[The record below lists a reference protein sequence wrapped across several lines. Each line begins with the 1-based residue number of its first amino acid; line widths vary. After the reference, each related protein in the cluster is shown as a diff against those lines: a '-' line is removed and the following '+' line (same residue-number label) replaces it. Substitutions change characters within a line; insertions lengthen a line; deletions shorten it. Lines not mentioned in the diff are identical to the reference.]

1 MRKIAATTLAVLVPL
16 AGAAA
21 TPAAAASTSASASAS
36 PEPEP
41 AADRSKVVVIG
52 HRGAAGH
59 RPEHTQGGYELAVAL
74 GADWIE
80 PDLVPTKD
88 HVLVVRHENEISGTT
103 DVSLRPEFAARK
115 TTKVVDGRNVT
126 GWFTEDFTLAEL
138 KTLRAVERLPAIRQ
152 RNTVYNGYYQ
162 VLTFQEVLD
171 LAKRLSRKHG
181 RQVGVFPETKHPT
194 YFRSIGLPLEEP
206 LIETVKRNG
215 LNRPNSPVVVQSFE
229 PSSLKRVAKD
239 LRVPLWQAL
248 GTTGRPYDLTA
259 AGDPT
264 TYADMM
270 KPEGLAKI
278 ATYAQWI
285 GPDKS
290 SAIPVNPDGGWG
302 TPTTL
307 VSDAHEAGLRIGVY
321 TFRSENQYLPLQL
334 RRGQAPTDHGDA
346 LAEYRAHL
354 DLGVDAFVTDYPDAA
369 ALAKAERGAPRKH
382 VQPQQFDN
390 GLPEEGQE

>member
-1 MRKIAATTLAVLVPL
+1 MRKIAATTLAIITPL
-16 AGAAA
+16 AGASAA
-21 TPAAAASTSASASAS
+21 PAAAEAT
-36 PEPEP
+36 P
-41 AADRSKVVVIG
+41 DRSQVVVIG

-59 RPEHTQGGYELAVAL
+59 RPEHTQGGYELAVAM

-103 DVSLRPEFAARK
+103 DVSLHPEFATRK

-152 RNTVYNGYYQ
+152 RNTVYDGYYQ

-171 LAKRLSRKHG
+171 LAKRLSHQYG
-181 RQVGVFPETKHPT
+181 RQVGVFPETKHPM

-215 LNRPNSPVVVQSFE
+215 LNRPGGPVVVQSFE

-278 ATYAQWI
+278 AQYAQWI

-290 SAIPVNPDGGWG
+290 SAIPLNPDGSSG

-307 VSDAHEAGLRIGVY
+307 VSDAHKAGLKIGVY

-334 RRGQAPTDHGDA
+334 RRGQVATDHGDA
-346 LAEYRAHL
+346 LSEYRAHL

-369 ALAKAERGAPRKH
+369 VLARGERGKPHKQ
-382 VQPQQFDN
+382 VQPQQQFDN
-390 GLPEEGQE
+390 GLPEEGQQ

>member
-1 MRKIAATTLAVLVPL
+1 MRKITALVLAVV
-16 AGAAA
+16 ATVSGTGTAAA
-21 TPAAAASTSASASAS
+21 EPQ
-36 PEPEP
+36 PE
-41 AADRSKVVVIG
+41 AADKGDRGQVVVIG
-52 HRGAAGH
+52 HRGAAAH
-59 RPEHTQGGYELAVAL
+59 RPEHTAGGYELAVAM

-103 DVSLRPEFAARK
+103 DVSLRPDFAARK
-115 TTKVVDGRNVT
+115 TTKVIDGRNVT

-162 VLTFQEVLD
+162 VMTFQEVLD
-171 LAKRLSRKHG
+171 LAKRLSRQRG
-181 RQVGVFPETKHPT
+181 QAVGVFPETKHPT

-215 LNRPNSPVVVQSFE
+215 LNRPDGQVVVQSFE
-229 PSSLKRVAKD
+229 PSSLKRVAQE

-248 GTTGRPYDLTA
+248 GTTGQPYDLKA
-259 AGDPT
+259 VGDPT

-278 ATYAQWI
+278 AEYAKWI

-290 SAIPVNPDGGWG
+290 SAIPLNPGGSAG
-302 TPTTL
+302 APTTL
-307 VSDAHEAGLRIGVY
+307 VADAHKAGLKIGVY
-321 TFRSENQYLPLQL
+321 TFRSENQYLPLGL
-334 RRGQAPTDHGDA
+334 RRGAVPTDHGDA

-369 ALAKAERGAPRKH
+369 VLARSERDRPRRPGL
-382 VQPQQFDN
+382 VQPSPMEN
-390 GLPEEGQE
+390 GVAEEGRD

>member
-1 MRKIAATTLAVLVPL
+1 VRKIAATTLALLTPL
-16 AGAAA
+16 AGAGAA
-21 TPAAAASTSASASAS
+21 PAAA
-36 PEPEP
+36 EP
-41 AADRSKVVVIG
+41 APDRSQVVIVG

-59 RPEHTQGGYELAVAL
+59 RPEHTQGSYELAVAM

-88 HVLVVRHENEISGTT
+88 HVLVARHENEISGTT
-103 DVSLRPEFAARK
+103 DVSLRPEFASRK
-115 TTKVVDGRNVT
+115 TTKVIDGRNVT

-171 LAKRLSRKHG
+171 LAKRLSRQYG

-194 YFRSIGLPLEEP
+194 YFRKTVGLPLEEP

-215 LNRPNSPVVVQSFE
+215 LDRPNSPVVVQSFE

-248 GTTGRPYDLTA
+248 GTSGQPYDLTA

-270 KPEGLAKI
+270 TPEGLAKI
-278 ATYAQWI
+278 AEYAQWI

-290 SAIPVNPDGGWG
+290 SAIRINPDGSWG

-307 VSDAHEAGLRIGVY
+307 VSDAHKAGLKIGVY

-334 RRGQAPTDHGDA
+334 RRGQNLTDHGDA

-354 DLGVDAFVTDYPDAA
+354 DLGVDAFVTDYPDTA
-369 ALAKAERGAPRKH
+369 ALARAEQDKPHKH
-382 VQPQQFDN
+382 VQPKQFDN
-390 GLPEEGQE
+390 GLPEEGRH

>member
-1 MRKIAATTLAVLVPL
+1 MRKIAVATLAVLTPL
-16 AGAAA
+16 TGAGAA
-21 TPAAAASTSASASAS
+21 PAAA
-36 PEPEP
+36 EPP
-41 AADRSKVVVIG
+41 PDRSQVVIVG
-52 HRGAAGH
+52 HRGSAGH
-59 RPEHTQGGYELAVAL
+59 RPEHTQGSYELAVAM

-103 DVSLRPEFAARK
+103 DVSLRPEFAARR
-115 TTKVVDGRNVT
+115 TTKVIDGRNVT

-171 LAKRLSRKHG
+171 LAKKLRRQYG
-181 RQVGVFPETKHPT
+181 RAVGVFPETKHPT

-215 LNRPNSPVVVQSFE
+215 LDRPNSAVVVQSFE
-229 PSSLKRVAKD
+229 PSSLKRVDKE

-278 ATYAQWI
+278 AEYAQWI

-290 SAIPVNPDGGWG
+290 SAIPINPDGSSG

-307 VSDAHEAGLRIGVY
+307 VSDAHKAGLKIGVY

-334 RRGQAPTDHGDA
+334 RHGQIPTDHGDA

-369 ALAKAERGAPRKH
+369 ALARSERDRPHRH
-382 VQPQQFDN
+382 VQPQPFDN
-390 GLPEEGQE
+390 GLPEEGRE

>member
-1 MRKIAATTLAVLVPL
+1 VRKIAVTTLAVLVPL
-16 AGAAA
+16 AGAGAA
-21 TPAAAASTSASASAS
+21 PAAA
-36 PEPEP
+36 EPRP
-41 AADRSKVVVIG
+41 DRSEVVVIG
-52 HRGAAGH
+52 HRGSAGH
-59 RPEHTQGGYELAVAL
+59 RPEHTQGGYELAVAM

-115 TTKVVDGRNVT
+115 TTKVIDGRNVT

-171 LAKRLSRKHG
+171 LAKKLRHRYGKE
-181 RQVGVFPETKHPT
+181 VGVFPETKHPT

-206 LIETVKRNG
+206 LIETIKRNG
-215 LNRPNSPVVVQSFE
+215 LNRPGSPVVVQSFE

-248 GTTGRPYDLTA
+248 GTSGRPYDLTA

-278 ATYAQWI
+278 AEYAKWI

-290 SAIPVNPDGGWG
+290 SAIPLQPDGSWG

-307 VSDAHEAGLRIGVY
+307 VSDAHKAGLKIGLY
-321 TFRSENQYLPLQL
+321 TFRSENQYLPAQL
-334 RRGQAPTDHGDA
+334 RRGQIATDHGDA

-354 DLGVDAFVTDYPDAA
+354 DLGADAFVTDYPDTA
-369 ALAKAERGAPRKH
+369 ALARSERGRPHEH

-390 GLPEEGQE
+390 GLPEEGRE

>member
-1 MRKIAATTLAVLVPL
+1 MRKIAATTLAVLTPL
-16 AGAAA
+16 AAAGAA
-21 TPAAAASTSASASAS
+21 PARAEAA
-36 PEPEP
+36 P
-41 AADRSKVVVIG
+41 DRSQVVIIG
-52 HRGAAGH
+52 HRGSAGH
-59 RPEHTQGGYELAVAL
+59 RPEHTQGAYELGVAL

-103 DVSLRPEFAARK
+103 DVSLHPEFAARK

-171 LAKRLSRKHG
+171 LAKRLSHQYG

-270 KPEGLAKI
+270 KPAGLAKI
-278 ATYAQWI
+278 AEYAQWI

-290 SAIPVNPDGGWG
+290 SAIPVNPDGSSG

-307 VSDAHEAGLRIGVY
+307 VSDAHKAGLKIGVY

-334 RRGQAPTDHGDA
+334 RRGQNPIDHGDA
-346 LAEYRAHL
+346 PAEYRAHL

-369 ALAKAERGAPRKH
+369 ALVKGERGKPHKP

-390 GLPEEGQE
+390 GLPDEGQA

>member
-1 MRKIAATTLAVLVPL
+1 VRKIAVTTLAVLVPL
-16 AGAAA
+16 AGAGAA
-21 TPAAAASTSASASAS
+21 PAAA
-36 PEPEP
+36 EPRP
-41 AADRSKVVVIG
+41 DRSEVVVIG
-52 HRGAAGH
+52 HRGSAGH
-59 RPEHTQGGYELAVAL
+59 RPEHTQGGYELAVAM

-103 DVSLRPEFAARK
+103 DVSLRPEVAARK
-115 TTKVVDGRNVT
+115 TTKVIDGRNVT

-171 LAKRLSRKHG
+171 LAKKLRHRYG
-181 RQVGVFPETKHPT
+181 REVGVFPETKHPT

-206 LIETVKRNG
+206 LIETIKRNG
-215 LNRPNSPVVVQSFE
+215 LNRPGSSVVVQSFE

-248 GTTGRPYDLTA
+248 GTSGRPYDLTA

-278 ATYAQWI
+278 AEYAKWI

-290 SAIPVNPDGGWG
+290 SAIPLQPDGSWG

-307 VSDAHEAGLRIGVY
+307 VSDAHKAGLKIGLY
-321 TFRSENQYLPLQL
+321 TFRSENQYLPAQL
-334 RRGQAPTDHGDA
+334 RRGQIATDHGDA

-354 DLGVDAFVTDYPDAA
+354 DLGADAFVTDYPDTA
-369 ALAKAERGAPRKH
+369 ALARSERGRPHEH

-390 GLPEEGQE
+390 GLPEEGRE

>member
-1 MRKIAATTLAVLVPL
+1 MRKIAVTTLAVLVPL
-16 AGAAA
+16 AGAGAA
-21 TPAAAASTSASASAS
+21 PAAAQ
-36 PEPEP
+36 PRP
-41 AADRSKVVVIG
+41 DRSEVVVIG
-52 HRGAAGH
+52 HRGSAGH
-59 RPEHTQGGYELAVAL
+59 RPEHTQGGYELAVAM

-115 TTKVVDGRNVT
+115 TTKVIDGRNVT

-171 LAKRLSRKHG
+171 LAKKLRHRYG
-181 RQVGVFPETKHPT
+181 REVGVFPETKHPT

-206 LIETVKRNG
+206 LIETIKRNG

-248 GTTGRPYDLTA
+248 GTSGRPYDLTA

-278 ATYAQWI
+278 AEYAKWI

-290 SAIPVNPDGGWG
+290 SAIPLQPDGSWG

-307 VSDAHEAGLRIGVY
+307 VSDAHKAGLKIGLY
-321 TFRSENQYLPLQL
+321 TFRSENQYLPAQL
-334 RRGQAPTDHGDA
+334 RRGQIATDHGDA

-354 DLGVDAFVTDYPDAA
+354 DLGADAFVTDYPDTA
-369 ALAKAERGAPRKH
+369 ALARSERGKPHEH

-390 GLPEEGQE
+390 GLPEEGRE

>member
-1 MRKIAATTLAVLVPL
+1 MRKIAATTLAIITPL
-16 AGAAA
+16 AGAGASAA
-21 TPAAAASTSASASAS
+21 PAAAEAT
-36 PEPEP
+36 P
-41 AADRSKVVVIG
+41 DRSQVVVIG

-59 RPEHTQGGYELAVAL
+59 RPEHTQGGYELAVAM

-103 DVSLRPEFAARK
+103 DVSLHPEFAARK

-171 LAKRLSRKHG
+171 LAKRLSRQYG

-215 LNRPNSPVVVQSFE
+215 LNRPGGPVVVQSFE

-278 ATYAQWI
+278 AQYAQWI

-290 SAIPVNPDGGWG
+290 SAISLNPDGSWG
-302 TPTTL
+302 APTTL
-307 VSDAHEAGLRIGVY
+307 VSDTHKAGLKIGVY

-334 RRGQAPTDHGDA
+334 RRGQVATDHGDA

-369 ALAKAERGAPRKH
+369 VLARGERGKPHKQ
-382 VQPQQFDN
+382 VQPQQQFDN
-390 GLPEEGQE
+390 GLPEEGQQ

>member
-1 MRKIAATTLAVLVPL
+1 MRKIAATTLAIITPL
-16 AGAAA
+16 AGTGAGAA
-21 TPAAAASTSASASAS
+21 PAAAEAT
-36 PEPEP
+36 P
-41 AADRSKVVVIG
+41 DRSQVVVIG

-59 RPEHTQGGYELAVAL
+59 RPEHTQGGYELAVAM

-103 DVSLRPEFAARK
+103 DVSLHPEFAARK

-171 LAKRLSRKHG
+171 LAKRLSRQYG

-215 LNRPNSPVVVQSFE
+215 LNRPGGPVVVQSFE

-248 GTTGRPYDLTA
+248 GTTGQPYDLTA

-278 ATYAQWI
+278 AQYAQWI

-290 SAIPVNPDGGWG
+290 SAIPLNPDGSSG

-307 VSDAHEAGLRIGVY
+307 VSDAHKAGLKIGVY

-334 RRGQAPTDHGDA
+334 RRGQVATDHGDA

-369 ALAKAERGAPRKH
+369 VLARGERGKPHKQ
-382 VQPQQFDN
+382 VQPQQQFDN
-390 GLPEEGQE
+390 GLPEEGRQ

>member
-1 MRKIAATTLAVLVPL
+1 MRKIAATTLAIITPL
-16 AGAAA
+16 AGASAA
-21 TPAAAASTSASASAS
+21 PAAAEAT
-36 PEPEP
+36 P
-41 AADRSKVVVIG
+41 DRSQVVVIG

-59 RPEHTQGGYELAVAL
+59 RPEHTQGGYELAVAM

-103 DVSLRPEFAARK
+103 DVSLHPEFATRK

-152 RNTVYNGYYQ
+152 RNTVYDGYYQ

-171 LAKRLSRKHG
+171 LAKRLSRQYG

-215 LNRPNSPVVVQSFE
+215 LNRPGGPVVVQSFE

-278 ATYAQWI
+278 AQYAQWI

-290 SAIPVNPDGGWG
+290 SAIPLNPDGSSG

-307 VSDAHEAGLRIGVY
+307 VSDAHKAGLKIGVY

-334 RRGQAPTDHGDA
+334 RRGQVATDHGDA
-346 LAEYRAHL
+346 LSEYRAHL

-369 ALAKAERGAPRKH
+369 VLARGERGKPHKQ
-382 VQPQQFDN
+382 VQPQQQFDN
-390 GLPEEGQE
+390 GLPEEGQQ

>member
-1 MRKIAATTLAVLVPL
+1 MRKIAATTLAIITPL
-16 AGAAA
+16 AGAGASAA
-21 TPAAAASTSASASAS
+21 PAAAEVT
-36 PEPEP
+36 P
-41 AADRSKVVVIG
+41 DRSQVVVIG

-59 RPEHTQGGYELAVAL
+59 RPEHTQGGYELAVAM

-103 DVSLRPEFAARK
+103 DVSLHPEFAARK

-171 LAKRLSRKHG
+171 LAKRLSRQYG

-206 LIETVKRNG
+206 LIETVRHNG
-215 LNRPNSPVVVQSFE
+215 LNRPGGPVVVQSFE

-248 GTTGRPYDLTA
+248 GTTGQPYDLTA

-270 KPEGLAKI
+270 KPAGLAKI
-278 ATYAQWI
+278 AQYAQWI

-290 SAIPVNPDGGWG
+290 SAIPLNPDGSSG

-307 VSDAHEAGLRIGVY
+307 VSDAHKAGLKIGVY

-334 RRGQAPTDHGDA
+334 RRGQVATDHGDA

-369 ALAKAERGAPRKH
+369 VLARGERGKPHKQ
-382 VQPQQFDN
+382 VQPEQQFDN
-390 GLPEEGQE
+390 GLPEEGQQ